1 MARSG
6 NKSELIRKYF
16 ETNPQS
22 SVKDCISDLA
32 NGGVEVSYA
41 LVFGVRGRSFKELK
55 EVPVVES
62 EPSLSE
68 MKLVRDFVE
77 KSNLDSDLAVRIL
90 KEFSHLVRGIGTID
104 RFDRVLDGFGKCSKI
119 FFSPSEVVPGVEPTV
134 PSVEEPAVSTGG
146 SYHDVND
153 DEDDS

>member
-1 MARSG
+1 MSRSG

-16 ETNPQS
+16 ESNPQS

-41 LVFGVRGRSFKELK
+41 LVFGVRGRMPKD
-55 EVPVVES
+55 VPVVVES
-62 EPSLSE
+62 EPSLGE

-77 KSNLDSDLAVRIL
+77 RSNLDPDLAVRIL
-90 KEFSHLVRGIGTID
+90 KEFSNLVRAIGTID
-104 RFDRVLDGFGKCSKI
+104 RFDRVLEDFGKCSKI
-119 FFSPSEVVPGVEPTV
+119 FASPSEVVPGVEPTV

>member
-16 ETNPQS
+16 ESNPQS

-32 NGGVEVSYA
+32 DGGVEVSYA
-41 LVFGVRGRSFKELK
+41 LVFGVRGRAFKEYK
-55 EVPVVES
+55 DIPVVES

-77 KSNLDSDLAVRIL
+77 KSNLDQDLAVRIL
-90 KEFSHLVRGIGTID
+90 KEFSNLVRGIGTID
-104 RFDRVLDGFGKCSKI
+104 RFDRVLEGFGKCSKI
-119 FFSPSEVVPGVEPTV
+119 FSSPSEVVPGVEPTV
-134 PSVEEPAVSTGG
+134 PSIEEPVSPGG

>member
-16 ETNPQS
+16 ESNPQS

-32 NGGVEVSYA
+32 EGGVEVSYA
-41 LVFGVRGRSFKELK
+41 LVFGVRGRMPKED
-55 EVPVVES
+55 VPVVES

-77 KSNLDSDLAVRIL
+77 KSNLDQDLAVHIL

-119 FFSPSEVVPGVEPTV
+119 FSSPSEIVPGVEPIV

-153 DEDDS
+153 DEEDS

>member
-16 ETNPQS
+16 ESNPQS

-32 NGGVEVSYA
+32 EGGVEVSYA
-41 LVFGVRGRSFKELK
+41 LVFGVRGRMPKD
-55 EVPVVES
+55 VPVVVES

-77 KSNLDSDLAVRIL
+77 RSNLDPDLAVRIL
-90 KEFSHLVRGIGTID
+90 KEFSNLVRAIGTIA
-104 RFDRVLDGFGKCSKI
+104 RFDRVLENFGKCSKI
-119 FFSPSEVVPGVEPTV
+119 FSSSEVVPGVEPTV
-134 PSVEEPAVSTGG
+134 PSVEAVSTGG

>member
-16 ETNPQS
+16 ESNPQS

-32 NGGVEVSYA
+32 EGGVEVSYA
-41 LVFGVRGRSFKELK
+41 LVFGVRGRMPKD

-77 KSNLDSDLAVRIL
+77 KSNLDQDLAVQIL

-119 FFSPSEVVPGVEPTV
+119 FSSPSEIVPGVEPTV

>member
-41 LVFGVRGRSFKELK
+41 LVFGVRGRAFKEYK
-55 EVPVVES
+55 EVPD
-62 EPSLSE
+62 PSLSE

-77 KSNLDSDLAVRIL
+77 KSNLDPDLAVRIL

-104 RFDRVLDGFGKCSKI
+104 RFDRVLEDFGKCSKI
-119 FFSPSEVVPGVEPTV
+119 FSSSSEVVPGVEPTV

>member
-16 ETNPQS
+16 ESNPQS

-32 NGGVEVSYA
+32 EGGVEVSYA
-41 LVFGVRGRSFKELK
+41 LVFGVRGRMPKEDVL
-55 EVPVVES
+55 VVES

-77 KSNLDSDLAVRIL
+77 KSNLDQDLAVRIL

-119 FFSPSEVVPGVEPTV
+119 FSSPSEVVPGVEPIV

-153 DEDDS
+153 DEEDS

>member
-16 ETNPQS
+16 ESNPQS

-32 NGGVEVSYA
+32 EGGVEVSYA
-41 LVFGVRGRSFKELK
+41 LVFGVRGRMPKD

-77 KSNLDSDLAVRIL
+77 KSNLDQDLAVQIL

-119 FFSPSEVVPGVEPTV
+119 FSSPSEIVPGVEPTV

-153 DEDDS
+153 DEEDS